1 MIQKI
6 QIFFSTTKT
15 KSSQRKLDV
24 SPKLIKEIENYK
36 KYIEQKLKVTINPEL
51 PILFNYLTNKP
62 YSGTC
67 LRKKFNYY
75 IEKANVKQIRI
86 HDFRHSCA
94 SLLINNNT
102 NIAVVSDF
110 LGHSSIEETL
120 DTYTHMFKDKLYDAV
135 NTINKLTCTDATMV
149 DFGS

>member
-15 KSSQRKLDV
+15 KSSRRKLDV

-62 YSGTC
+62 YSDTC

-86 HDFRHSCA
+86 HDFRHSHV
-94 SLLINNNT
+94 SLLINEYIKSGQT
-102 NIAVVSDF
+102 DTAKFFLMLSDRM
-110 LGHSSIEETL
+110 GHTIDVMQKTYMHLFPTVQNEIVNLL
-120 DTYTHMFKDKLYDAV
+120 DNL
-135 NTINKLTCTDATMV
+135 
-149 DFGS
+149 

>member
-36 KYIEQKLKVTINPEL
+36 KYIEQKLKVIINPEL

-62 YSGTC
+62 YSDTC

-94 SLLINNNT
+94 SLLINSGAS
-102 NIAVVSDF
+102 IALVAKY
-110 LGHSSIEETL
+110 LRHSQL
-120 DTYTHMFKDKLYDAV
+120 H
-135 NTINKLTCTDATMV
+135 
-149 DFGS
+149 

>member
-62 YSGTC
+62 YSDTC

-86 HDFRHSCA
+86 HDFRHSHV
-94 SLLINNNT
+94 SLLINEYIKSGQT
-102 NIAVVSDF
+102 DTAKFFLMLSDRM
-110 LGHSSIEETL
+110 GHTIDVMQKTYMHLFPTVQNEIVNLL
-120 DTYTHMFKDKLYDAV
+120 DNL
-135 NTINKLTCTDATMV
+135 
-149 DFGS
+149 

>member
-6 QIFFSTTKT
+6 RIFFSTTKT

-62 YSGTC
+62 YSDTC

-94 SLLINNNT
+94 SLLINDGAS
-102 NIAVVSDF
+102 IALVAKYLRRSQ
-110 LGHSSIEETL
+110 LH
-120 DTYTHMFKDKLYDAV
+120 
-135 NTINKLTCTDATMV
+135 
-149 DFGS
+149 

>member
-15 KSSQRKLDV
+15 KSSRRKLDV
-24 SPKLIKEIENYK
+24 SPKLIKVIENYK

-62 YSGTC
+62 YSDTC

-86 HDFRHSCA
+86 HDFRHSHV
-94 SLLINNNT
+94 SLLINEYIKSGQT
-102 NIAVVSDF
+102 DTAKFFLMLSDRM
-110 LGHSSIEETL
+110 GHTIDVMQKTYMHLFPTVQNEIVNLL
-120 DTYTHMFKDKLYDAV
+120 DNL
-135 NTINKLTCTDATMV
+135 
-149 DFGS
+149 

>member
-36 KYIEQKLKVTINPEL
+36 KYIEQKLKVIINPEL

-62 YSGTC
+62 YSDTC

-86 HDFRHSCA
+86 HDFRHSHV
-94 SLLINNNT
+94 SLLINEYIKSGQT
-102 NIAVVSDF
+102 DTAKFFLMLSDRM
-110 LGHSSIEETL
+110 GHTIDVMQKTYMHLFPTVQNEIVNLL
-120 DTYTHMFKDKLYDAV
+120 DNL
-135 NTINKLTCTDATMV
+135 
-149 DFGS
+149 

>member
-62 YSGTC
+62 YLDTC
-67 LRKKFNYY
+67 LRKK
-75 IEKANVKQIRI
+75 IQ
-86 HDFRHSCA
+86 
-94 SLLINNNT
+94 LLHRKSKCKTNKNT
-102 NIAVVSDF
+102 
-110 LGHSSIEETL
+110 
-120 DTYTHMFKDKLYDAV
+120 
-135 NTINKLTCTDATMV
+135 
-149 DFGS
+149 

>member
-94 SLLINNNT
+94 SLLINNSAS
-102 NIAVVSDF
+102 IVLVAKY
-110 LGHSSIEETL
+110 LRHSQL
-120 DTYTHMFKDKLYDAV
+120 H
-135 NTINKLTCTDATMV
+135 
-149 DFGS
+149 

>member
-15 KSSQRKLDV
+15 KSSRRKLDV

-62 YSGTC
+62 YSDTC

-86 HDFRHSCA
+86 HDFRHSHV
-94 SLLINNNT
+94 SLLINEYIKSGQT
-102 NIAVVSDF
+102 DTAKFFLMLSDRM
-110 LGHSSIEETL
+110 GHTIDVMQKTDMHLFPTVQNEIVNLL
-120 DTYTHMFKDKLYDAV
+120 DNL
-135 NTINKLTCTDATMV
+135 
-149 DFGS
+149 

>member
-6 QIFFSTTKT
+6 QIFFQYYKNKIIPKKT
-15 KSSQRKLDV
+15 YV

-94 SLLINNNT
+94 SLLINNGT
-102 NIAVVSDF
+102 SIALVAKY
-110 LGHSSIEETL
+110 LRHSQL
-120 DTYTHMFKDKLYDAV
+120 H
-135 NTINKLTCTDATMV
+135 
-149 DFGS
+149 